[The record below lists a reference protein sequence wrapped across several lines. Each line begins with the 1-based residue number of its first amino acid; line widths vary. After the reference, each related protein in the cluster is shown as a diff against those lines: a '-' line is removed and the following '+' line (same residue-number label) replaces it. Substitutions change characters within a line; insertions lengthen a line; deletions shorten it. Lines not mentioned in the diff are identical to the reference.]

1 MNESE
6 TTPSKKKIKKTSELC
21 PSERKLYGVGKG
33 SRVDLDAFIE
43 YPSWD
48 EINDNNKHKTRSCKQ
63 KAIDCNQ
70 TSSKRNLEN
79 EFDGAENEN
88 QNDVNIIIPLN
99 DLISFITDNFTCKKC
114 RCKTSLTFNHKR
126 VGIASFLSCFCEK
139 CRKSY
144 TLSSPRNSDIK
155 SKSNLTA
162 YSTVRE
168 DYNINIKFLLALQCI
183 GGGTSEADLISAFLN
198 LGINTF
204 KNYFTSMEEHIAV
217 HERKLGK
224 EQIQT
229 NLEYEISLSPKDES
243 DLAMVSTCMDSTWRK
258 RAIGFKMDSD
268 SGLADAFGQRSSKII
283 ACHPMS
289 RVCIKCK
296 LSKTGKCDDSTYC
309 PRNYEGSS
317 KGMESVGA
325 LKNVLSIWENSNKQ
339 AYVADWTADEDSS
352 SSAILKW
359 NYKEARDIKKI
370 PWPVNDKGN
379 KKPNYG
385 KLPIT
390 HPVQP
395 EKNDGNHAI
404 NAFCKPIFAMVQGK
418 GTKKRKPCMADARR
432 LKRNLQY
439 VMDKR

>member
-1 MNESE
+1 MESLIFYFSPE
-6 TTPSKKKIKKTSELC
+6 N
-21 PSERKLYGVGKG
+21 RAM
-33 SRVDLDAFIE
+33 D
-43 YPSWD
+43 
-48 EINDNNKHKTRSCKQ
+48 
-63 KAIDCNQ
+63 
-70 TSSKRNLEN
+70 KR
-79 EFDGAENEN
+79 
-88 QNDVNIIIPLN
+88 I
-99 DLISFITDNFTCKKC
+99 
-114 RCKTSLTFNHKR
+114 
-126 VGIASFLSCFCEK
+126 GIASFLSCFCEK
-139 CRKSY
+139 CGKSCI
-144 TLSSPRNSDIK
+144 LSSPCNNGIK

-162 YSTVRE
+162 YSTKIE

-183 GGGTSEADLISAFLN
+183 CGGTLEAALISAFLN
-198 LGINTF
+198 LGVDAF
-204 KNYFTSMEEHIAV
+204 KNTFTSMEEHLAV

-229 NLEYEISLSPKDES
+229 NLEY
-243 DLAMVSTCMDSTWRK
+243 V
-258 RAIGFKMDSD
+258 
-268 SGLADAFGQRSSKII
+268 

-359 NYKEARDIKKI
+359 SYKEARDIKKI